1 MNENSPNQ
9 QPVSLAI
16 TILLVTLSFALCLAW
31 FWQMVF
37 VIPEF
42 DRMFA
47 DFKIKVPALTQA
59 TISCSRVFVKFW
71 YVLVPFSLFIV
82 YPAIGCVSYQARHR
96 NKQRGLCRLWFI
108 LIIGLPLVVQTITL
122 LAVLS
127 THATLMEGL
136 SGVR

>member
-47 DFKIKVPALTQA
+47 DFRIRVPALAQA
-59 TISCSRVFVKFW
+59 TFDLSRFFVQFW
-71 YVLVPFSLFIV
+71 FILLLFALLIYAAIV
-82 YPAIGCVSYQARHR
+82 YASYHLRHR
-96 NKQRGLCRLWFI
+96 GARQGLSRLWFV
-108 LIIGLPLVVQTITL
+108 LIIGLPLAIQIMTL
-122 LAVLS
+122 LSVLTTPGLWTDS
-127 THATLMEGL
+127 LMQ
-136 SGVR
+136 RR